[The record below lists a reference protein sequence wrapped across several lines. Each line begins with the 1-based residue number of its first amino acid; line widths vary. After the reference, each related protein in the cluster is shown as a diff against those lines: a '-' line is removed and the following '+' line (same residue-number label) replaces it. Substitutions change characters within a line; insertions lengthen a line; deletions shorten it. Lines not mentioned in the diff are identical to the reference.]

1 MSYEESDVTIG
12 PGKLLGLFFML
23 VVICGVF
30 FAIGYSLGKTSARE
44 QALNDK
50 TPLNASLSSPVVGDA
65 NAAKP
70 SAAVAAKSEPDPNA
84 AAEQEKAPNG
94 PDLTFFNEVKKSSG
108 TQAATTDAAKDAN
121 GKPATPKPTDTTVAK
136 TQPPAVTSAST
147 PTVSNAPAT
156 TAQPASPSANNA
168 AKGAA
173 GATVTS
179 AGNGAYVVQ
188 IAAVTR
194 EEDAA
199 ALAGALRKK
208 SYSVFVVNNPAV
220 HDKFYHVQVGPFA
233 TLQDAEAM
241 KTKLASEGYNPI
253 VKKS

>member
-1 MSYEESDVTIG
+1 MEDEERDITIG

-50 TPLNASLSSPVVGDA
+50 APLNASISAPIVGDPSA
-65 NAAKP
+65 PKP
-70 SAAVAAKSEPDPNA
+70 SAASQGKAETETS
-84 AAEQEKAPNG
+84 AAEQKGDSPSS
-94 PDLTFFNEVKKSSG
+94 PDLTFFNAVKRDDRN
-108 TQAATTDAAKDAN
+108 TPKDA
-121 GKPATPKPTDTTVAK
+121 KAAEPATIAKVEPPTASVPKTEAPIVSA
-136 TQPPAVTSAST
+136 PAQTSAAEKQTAKADAMPTIT
-147 PTVSNAPAT
+147 PS
-156 TAQPASPSANNA
+156 
-168 AKGAA
+168 
-173 GATVTS
+173 VTGS
-179 AGNGAYVVQ
+179 FVVQ

-208 SYSVFVVNNPAV
+208 NYSVFVVNNPAV

-233 TLQDAEAM
+233 TLQDAENM
-241 KTKLASEGYNPI
+241 KAKLTGEGYNPI
-253 VKKS
+253 VKRS

>member
-1 MSYEESDVTIG
+1 MEDEERDITIG

-50 TPLNASLSSPVVGDA
+50 SPLNASINAPIVGDPSA
-65 NAAKP
+65 PKP
-70 SAAVAAKSEPDPNA
+70 SAASQGK
-84 AAEQEKAPNG
+84 AETETSASDKNG
-94 PDLTFFNEVKKSSG
+94 DGPSSPDLTFFNAVKRDDRNSS
-108 TQAATTDAAKDAN
+108 KDA
-121 GKPATPKPTDTTVAK
+121 KAAETATSAKVQPPSTTVPKAEAAAPAQAGAVGKQVAK
-136 TQPPAVTSAST
+136 ADPMPAVT
-147 PTVSNAPAT
+147 PA
-156 TAQPASPSANNA
+156 AN
-168 AKGAA
+168 G
-173 GATVTS
+173 S
-179 AGNGAYVVQ
+179 FVVQ

-208 SYSVFVVNNPAV
+208 NYSVFVVNNPAV

-233 TLQDAEAM
+233 TLQDAESM
-241 KTKLASEGYNPI
+241 KAKLTGEGYNPI
-253 VKKS
+253 VKRS

>member
-1 MSYEESDVTIG
+1 MEDEERDITIG

-50 TPLNASLSSPVVGDA
+50 SPLNASITAPIVGDPSTP
-65 NAAKP
+65 KP
-70 SAAVAAKSEPDPNA
+70 SAASQGKSESETA
-84 AAEQEKAPNG
+84 ASDQKGDSPTS
-94 PDLTFFNEVKKSSG
+94 PDLTFFNAVKRDDRNSAKEVKAAEPTTNAKVEPPSTSAPKAEAPGPAQSASG
-108 TQAATTDAAKDAN
+108 GKQITKADA
-121 GKPATPKPTDTTVAK
+121 GS
-136 TQPPAVTSAST
+136 AVTPAASG
-147 PTVSNAPAT
+147 SF
-156 TAQPASPSANNA
+156 
-168 AKGAA
+168 
-173 GATVTS
+173 
-179 AGNGAYVVQ
+179 VVQ

-208 SYSVFVVNNPAV
+208 NYSVFVVNNPAV

-233 TLQDAEAM
+233 TLQDAESM
-241 KTKLASEGYNPI
+241 KAKLTGEGYNPI
-253 VKKS
+253 VKRS